1 MIASRSKHDG
11 FRGEQDEDSRKRDLT
26 MPLKRF
32 LGPSESLRLRLEFL
46 KFRPLNNL
54 EAARMPHL
62 PGPTAVLGKSV

>member
-32 LGPSESLRLRLEFL
+32 LGPRIF
-46 KFRPLNNL
+46 
-54 EAARMPHL
+54 AASSR
-62 PGPTAVLGKSV
+62 VFEVSSVE